1 MIKSIFMNNAGIYTD
16 QINTYSLRRRSLA
29 ARISAMSIVR
39 LAFFLLFAW
48 FVYRSFAARFAG
60 YDMLYAFVA
69 LALLLVAVVI
79 SGTLKKRQ
87 QFIEKMILVNE
98 NEVTVNEGGLS
109 FLDNGERYK
118 PAEGAGAD
126 LNVFGRFSLYHLLNR
141 TASASGMQKLATH
154 LNDPFTGADSIKRY
168 QQCVAELSTLTS
180 FRQLLL
186 ANTLMLD
193 EKESLTP
200 LQEGIDRARFNGLT
214 TGVWQVMA
222 ILWPCLF
229 AVVAA
234 WSAYKGSLS
243 PLLLFMVIGLFI
255 LAPILKRVNLLYY
268 QVSRRSYLYS
278 TYARCFT
285 LIGDQAFTHPYLR
298 ERQEEIRHA
307 SLAFRKLA
315 RLTGLF
321 DLRLSMFSIFINGW
335 FLHDLLCARA
345 YLRWNDKYQAQVKAW
360 FAALGEWEL
369 LNSLATFHFNHP
381 SYIFPE
387 PVESD
392 VSITARNMGHP
403 LMRSGTSVTNDISLG
418 RPSRLHLVSGSNMSG
433 KSTFLRTLGLNLL
446 LARAGAPVF
455 ASEFRFRPVRLLTSF
470 HHIDSLEGST
480 SYFYAELK
488 SLQNIVQSLDAETP
502 ALVLLDEVM
511 RGTNSKDKHD
521 GTALLIKKLLS
532 KNCIAL
538 IATHD
543 TELSVLADQY
553 PGLIENH
560 SFESEIRDGELHFD
574 FTRRDGVAQSR
585 NATFLMKKM
594 GIVDE

>member
-1 MIKSIFMNNAGIYTD
+1 MNNAGIYTE
-16 QINTYSLRRRSLA
+16 QINAYSLRRKSLA
-29 ARISAMSIVR
+29 ARISAISIVR
-39 LAFFLLFAW
+39 LVFFLLFGW
-48 FVYRSFAARFAG
+48 FVYRSFAARFDG
-60 YDMLYAFVA
+60 YDMVYAFLA
-69 LALLLVAVVI
+69 LALLMVAVAI
-79 SGTLKKRQ
+79 SATLKKRQ
-87 QFIEKMILVNE
+87 QFIEKIIRVNE
-98 NEVTVNEGGLS
+98 NEVTVREGGLS
-109 FLDNGERYK
+109 FLDNGEPYK

-141 TASASGMQKLATH
+141 AASVTGKRKLAAH
-154 LNDPFTGADSIKRY
+154 IGDPFTDADSIVRY
-168 QQCVAELSTLTS
+168 QQCVAELSTFIS

-193 EKESLTP
+193 EKESLAP
-200 LQEGIDRARFNGLT
+200 LQEGIDRSRFSTLTNGF
-214 TGVWQVMA
+214 WPVMA
-222 ILWPCLF
+222 KVWPMLF
-229 AVVAA
+229 VVVAA

-243 PLLLFMVIGLFI
+243 PLLLFMVFGLFM

-278 TYARCFT
+278 AYARCFT
-285 LIGDQAFTHPYLR
+285 LIGEQEFTHPYLR
-298 ERQEEIRHA
+298 ERQEQIRHA

-321 DLRLSMFSIFINGW
+321 DLRLSMFSIFVNGW
-335 FLHDLLCARA
+335 LLHDLLCARA
-345 YLRWNDKYQAQVKAW
+345 YLRWNDKYQAQVSGW
-360 FAALGEWEL
+360 FDALGEWEL

-381 SYIFPE
+381 SFVFPE
-387 PVESD
+387 PLESG
-392 VSITARNMGHP
+392 VSITALNMGHP
-403 LMRSGTSVTNDISLG
+403 LMRPGTSVTNDISIG
-418 RPSRLHLVSGSNMSG
+418 HPSRLHLVSGSNMSG

-470 HHIDSLEGST
+470 HHIDSLEEST

-488 SLQNIVQSLDAETP
+488 SLQHIVQSLDAATP

-521 GTALLIKKLLS
+521 GTALLIRKLLG

-553 PGLIENH
+553 PGVIENH
-560 SFESEIRDGELHFD
+560 SFESEIRNEELHFD
-574 FTRRDGVAQSR
+574 FTRRNGVAQSR